1 MKLEVDWS
9 EREVLEE
16 GEGVQYNLLT
26 LVYLSKES
34 GTCIE
39 AWMSAS
45 AAARKDASMNTR
57 DTGSLQLP
65 STLGLVVI

>member
-9 EREVLEE
+9 EREVWKRVRE
-16 GEGVQYNLLT
+16 YNLLT

-45 AAARKDASMNTR
+45 AAARKEASMNTR
-57 DTGSLQLP
+57 DTGSLQLQYLQP
-65 STLGLVVI
+65 WDLS